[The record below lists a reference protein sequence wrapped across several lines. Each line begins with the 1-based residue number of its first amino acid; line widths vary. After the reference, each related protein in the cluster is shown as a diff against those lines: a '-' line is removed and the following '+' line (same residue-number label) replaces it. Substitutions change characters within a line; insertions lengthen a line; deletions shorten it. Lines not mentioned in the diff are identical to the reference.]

1 VWEASLADNS
11 EIYPDLADSAMTQ
24 QISSTGHGEP
34 MNKTTYTK
42 RELATANNRRE
53 SERFRTRVPI
63 TVFAGESEIS
73 AYTRDLSNRGIF
85 FYLDLLDSALIENN
99 IEFLVEFP
107 AEFTLSTSCR
117 IRCCGR
123 LVRKERTSRNFAEI
137 GMAAEVLKYSVV
149 GEVIS

>member
-1 VWEASLADNS
+1 VLTASLADNP

-63 TVFAGESEIS
+63 TLFAGDFEIP
-73 AYTRDLSNRGIF
+73 AYTRDLSNRGIY
-85 FYLDLLDSALIENN
+85 FYLDLLDSALVEGN
-99 IEFLVEFP
+99 IEFLVDFP
-107 AEFTLSTSCR
+107 AEVTLSSAYR
-117 IRCCGR
+117 IRCRGR
-123 LVRKERTSRNFAEI
+123 LVRRERTSRNFAEI
-137 GMAAEVLKYSVV
+137 GIAAEVLNYSFL
-149 GEVIS
+149 GETTS